1 MSRAALLVA
10 LLAALLG
17 PAAGGAR
24 GQAVGAA
31 RVEIVQRLSA
41 AAPDVQAAGVRRA
54 TSSGVARDINE
65 HRVARRDRQRSPRRL
80 STSALKRPDRRERI
94 FLRNRSLRR

>member
-24 GQAVGAA
+24 GEAPGAA
-31 RVEIVQRLSA
+31 RVELVQKLSA
-41 AAPDVQAAGVRRA
+41 GVFDAQAAQGRKPA
-54 TSSGVARDINE
+54 ASIPGSFNG
-65 HRVARRDRQRSPRRL
+65 RVARRDRQRSPRGL
-80 STSALKRPDRRERI
+80 WTPAPQRRHRSERI
-94 FLRNRSLRR
+94 FLRDRSLRC